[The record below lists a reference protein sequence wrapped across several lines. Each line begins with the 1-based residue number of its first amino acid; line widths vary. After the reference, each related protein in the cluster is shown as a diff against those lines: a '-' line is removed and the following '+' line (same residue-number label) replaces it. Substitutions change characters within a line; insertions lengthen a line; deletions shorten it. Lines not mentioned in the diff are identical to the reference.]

1 MISQLNPNWIQSL
14 DCRNSG
20 LVCTLVHE
28 LTYMK
33 SFLGWKRRLMEAL
46 SQTAIDTNLLE
57 VDALIWIPKTDT
69 ERQNSRP
76 SSLVGCARNTG
87 SKVRREKRKG
97 GVGGLQWTNDQTSYH
112 CGWLSLTPC
121 RNWEIISNAGLELD
135 AKDEEMGLIYTNF
148 HQSLVEDY
156 SRRY

>member
-1 MISQLNPNWIQSL
+1 MNSL
-14 DCRNSG
+14 
-20 LVCTLVHE
+20 E
-28 LTYMK
+28 
-33 SFLGWKRRLMEAL
+33 
-46 SQTAIDTNLLE
+46 
-57 VDALIWIPKTDT
+57 TDT

-87 SKVRREKRKG
+87 SKVRREKGRG
-97 GVGGLQWTNDQTSYH
+97 GREVYSEQMIKLAITVGDW
-112 CGWLSLTPC
+112 SLNSC
-121 RNWEIISNAGLELD
+121 RNWEIISNAGPSELD